1 MVQVNRVCLKILFIN
16 RPQFLVDS
24 NADNPTIN
32 NHIIQITT
40 MKKILLLLI
49 AALTMT
55 IASAKD
61 IKTVVLTTVPQMHCE
76 NCEKRI
82 KDNIRFEKGIK
93 KIVTD
98 VEQQTVTIT
107 YDADK
112 TTVENIIKGF
122 EKIKYNAREVK
133 DGEQIV
139 TNEDEECPNM

>member
-1 MVQVNRVCLKILFIN
+1 
-16 RPQFLVDS
+16 
-24 NADNPTIN
+24 
-32 NHIIQITT
+32 

-49 AALTMT
+49 AVFTMT
-55 IASAKD
+55 MASAKD

-82 KDNIRFEKGIK
+82 KENIRFEKDVK

-98 VEQQTVTIT
+98 VEHQMVTIT

-112 TTVENIIKGF
+112 TTVEDIIKGF

-133 DGEQIV
+133 EGEQIV
-139 TNEDEECPNM
+139 TDEDEECPNM

>member
-1 MVQVNRVCLKILFIN
+1 MKK
-16 RPQFLVDS
+16 FLV
-24 NADNPTIN
+24 
-32 NHIIQITT
+32 
-40 MKKILLLLI
+40 LLI
-49 AALTMT
+49 AALTIT

-61 IKTVVLTTVPQMHCE
+61 IKTVILTTVPQMHCE

-93 KIVTD
+93 KIVTN
-98 VEQQTVTIT
+98 VEHQTVTIT

-133 DGEQIV
+133 EGEQVV
-139 TNEDEECPNM
+139 TNENEDCPNM

>member
-1 MVQVNRVCLKILFIN
+1 
-16 RPQFLVDS
+16 
-24 NADNPTIN
+24 
-32 NHIIQITT
+32 

-55 IASAKD
+55 MASAKD

-82 KDNIRFEKGIK
+82 KDNIRFEKGVK

-98 VEQQTVTIT
+98 VEHQTVTIT

-122 EKIKYNAREVK
+122 EKIKYNAREVEE
-133 DGEQIV
+133 GEQII
-139 TNEDEECPNM
+139 TDEEEECPNM

>member
-1 MVQVNRVCLKILFIN
+1 MKK
-16 RPQFLVDS
+16 FLV
-24 NADNPTIN
+24 
-32 NHIIQITT
+32 
-40 MKKILLLLI
+40 LLI

-61 IKTVVLTTVPQMHCE
+61 IKTVILTTVPQMHCE

-93 KIVTD
+93 KIVTN
-98 VEQQTVTIT
+98 VEHQTVTIT

-133 DGEQIV
+133 EGEQVV
-139 TNEDEECPNM
+139 TNENEDCPNM

>member
-1 MVQVNRVCLKILFIN
+1 
-16 RPQFLVDS
+16 
-24 NADNPTIN
+24 
-32 NHIIQITT
+32 

-55 IASAKD
+55 MASAKD

-82 KDNIRFEKGIK
+82 KENIRFEKGVK

-98 VEQQTVTIT
+98 VEHQTVTIT

-133 DGEQIV
+133 DGEQVV
-139 TNEDEECPNM
+139 TDDEEDAPTCKIVQRDGSFVPFLSHFYR